1 MSYTIQSESNA
12 RRSYDELLDDVYP
25 TVKLGYSEFYPSE
38 VMRQMDPTA
47 YEEGFTEYCD
57 TMADDGY
64 YVEGYT
70 DDRMEPEEQEAD

>member
-12 RRSYDELLDDVYP
+12 RSHYNDLLDDIYP
-25 TVKLGYSEFYPSE
+25 TVKFGYSEFYPSE

-57 TMADDGY
+57 SMADDGY
-64 YVEGYT
+64 YVENYT
-70 DDRMEPEEQEAD
+70 EDRMEPEEVEEE

>member
-12 RRSYDELLDDVYP
+12 RSHYNDLLYDIYP
-25 TVKLGYSEFYPSE
+25 TVKLGYYEFYPSE

-57 TMADDGY
+57 SLADDGY
-64 YVEGYT
+64 YVENYT
-70 DDRMEPEEQEAD
+70 EDRMEPEEVEEE